1 MISQGFYETLFHF
14 EPNEKEAQRKP
25 VLGNENVVF
34 CRHTRHLNQFGAERK
49 VGREHLRIQ
58 GRDSSKFE
66 ILFIETL
73 NSRANCQEP
82 DFRLK
87 H

>member
-1 MISQGFYETLFHF
+1 MRHCFTLNQMSRMH
-14 EPNEKEAQRKP
+14 KENSF
-25 VLGNENVVF
+25 LGMKMLF
-34 CRHTRHLNQFGAERK
+34 FADTRHLNQFGAERK

>member
-1 MISQGFYETLFHF
+1 MSRRHKENPFLGMKMLFF
-14 EPNEKEAQRKP
+14 AD
-25 VLGNENVVF
+25 
-34 CRHTRHLNQFGAERK
+34 TRLLNQFGAERK